1 VQDASFAVQVN
12 DASLAQIFAVAT
24 MLFYC
29 SERSVM
35 IKPMNEGVEGY
46 IPDARNPK
54 RRWFPISLSQVNAT
68 L

>member
-1 VQDASFAVQVN
+1 
-12 DASLAQIFAVAT
+12 LAQIFAVTT